1 MAWPHYLTRV
11 LHVSQGQEA
20 QKAATSIT
28 TIQLFSAA
36 VGASISGTV
45 VNMAGLTDPG
55 GIIGAKNAA
64 HWLFIIFAVTPLI
77 AFFTAQI
84 VVSRTSKN

>member
-1 MAWPHYLTRV
+1 
-11 LHVSQGQEA
+11 
-20 QKAATSIT
+20 
-28 TIQLFSAA
+28 
-36 VGASISGTV
+36 
-45 VNMAGLTDPG
+45 MAGLTDPG